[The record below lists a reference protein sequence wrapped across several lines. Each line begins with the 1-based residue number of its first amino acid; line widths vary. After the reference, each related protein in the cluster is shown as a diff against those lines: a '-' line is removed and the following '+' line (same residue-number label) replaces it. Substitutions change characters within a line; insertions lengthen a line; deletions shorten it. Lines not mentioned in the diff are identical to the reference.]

1 MKIKVISPI
10 FFTLPFFANHKLCY
24 AQNCCVNFNHL
35 RYGNCVFRRVS
46 EKTLKMSSKQI
57 VLFLFSVFH
66 FTSSISVAEF
76 SEFYNA
82 LSNPKEV
89 CQTKS
94 SNQGKTQILSVVDC
108 DQEGAVSNYDL
119 KVRKCHYQN

>member
-1 MKIKVISPI
+1 M
-10 FFTLPFFANHKLCY
+10 
-24 AQNCCVNFNHL
+24 
-35 RYGNCVFRRVS
+35 FRRVS
-46 EKTLKMSSKQI
+46 DKTLKMSSKQI

-89 CQTKS
+89 CQPEL
-94 SNQGKTQILSVVDC
+94 SNQGKTQILSVLDC

-119 KVRKCHYQN
+119 KVRKCHFFCKI